1 MVIAFKRNTLIVL
14 VRQLSMV
21 EIFSVVSLG
30 ESTIL
35 KQANLSKAD
44 FVLTKK
50 ENYVSNRN
58 VSNRKLVET
67 QWLL

>member
-1 MVIAFKRNTLIVL
+1 
-14 VRQLSMV
+14 MV
-21 EIFSVVSLG
+21 ETSLVASLG
-30 ESTIL
+30 ESTML
-35 KQANLSKAD
+35 KQGNLSKED